1 MIHLHEDS
9 FSARVPF
16 ALSQVLKRHHLFS
29 ASQWIH
35 CDEIMVSDMHDD
47 PINCRRGD
55 IFIARETGDGDG
67 HDRVAEAISRGVA
80 GIVAERMVVTGGVP
94 LCLVPDSTRVFSA
107 MRFF

>member
-47 PINCRRGD
+47 PISCRRGD
-55 IFIARETGDGDG
+55 ILLP
-67 HDRVAEAISRGVA
+67 
-80 GIVAERMVVTGGVP
+80 ERP
-94 LCLVPDSTRVFSA
+94 A
-107 MRFF
+107 MAMAMIE